1 MRVMTTSFS
10 PPTRQV
16 PLMTKLTVIAAVVL
30 VATLGGLA
38 TDIGAW
44 YLSLIQPWW
53 KPPDW
58 AFGPAWTIIF
68 ACTAISAIGA
78 WHAAVR
84 GRDRYAIG
92 IGFAINAFLN
102 ILWSVLFFKMQKPL
116 WAAIEVFALWGSI
129 AWLILRV
136 SALNPSAAR
145 WLLPYLIWVSY
156 AARINWGVVW
166 LNPSE
171 ESKAAASTTTVPT
184 AVTVQQVVTVPQT
197 VPVPKALPVPDAA
210 TVPQSGIIPK
220 SVTIPKA
227 VTAPN
232 DPKEKPEPKP

>member
-1 MRVMTTSFS
+1 MTTSFS

-68 ACTAISAIGA
+68 ACTAISAMGA
-78 WHAAVR
+78 WHASMR
-84 GRDRYAIG
+84 SRDRYAVG
-92 IGFAINAFLN
+92 LGFAVNAFLN
-102 ILWSVLFFKMQKPL
+102 ILWSVLFFKLQKPL
-116 WAAIEVFALWGSI
+116 WAALEVFALWASI
-129 AWLILRV
+129 AWLMLRIRG
-136 SALNPSAAR
+136 LNPSAAR

-156 AARINWGVVW
+156 AASINWGVVW
-166 LNPSE
+166 LNPNQAHEQTPS
-171 ESKAAASTTTVPT
+171 SATAPKASVAPQAPSAKPTSAA
-184 AVTVQQVVTVPQT
+184 PQT
-197 VPVPKALPVPDAA
+197 PSAA
-210 TVPQSGIIPK
+210 PQ
-220 SVTIPKA
+220 
-227 VTAPN
+227 APSAAN
-232 DPKEKPEPKP
+232 ISTLKPEPKP

>member
-1 MRVMTTSFS
+1 MTTSFS

-16 PLMTKLTVIAAVVL
+16 PLKTKLSVIAAVVF
-30 VATLGGLA
+30 VAMLGGLA
-38 TDIGAW
+38 TEIGAW
-44 YLSLIQPWW
+44 YLSLVQPWW

-156 AARINWGVVW
+156 AASINWGVVW
-166 LNPSE
+166 LNPTE
-171 ESKAAASTTTVPT
+171 ENQAASTTTVPT
-184 AVTVQQVVTVPQT
+184 AVTVPQA
-197 VPVPKALPVPDAA
+197 VPVPQAA
-210 TVPQSGIIPK
+210 TVPKSEIIPK

>member
-1 MRVMTTSFS
+1 MTTSFS

-16 PLMTKLTVIAAVVL
+16 PLKTKLSVIAAVVF
-30 VATLGGLA
+30 VAMLGGLA
-38 TDIGAW
+38 TEIGAW
-44 YLSLIQPWW
+44 YLSLVQPWW

-92 IGFAINAFLN
+92 IGFAMNAFLN

-145 WLLPYLIWVSY
+145 WLLPYLIW
-156 AARINWGVVW
+156 
-166 LNPSE
+166 
-171 ESKAAASTTTVPT
+171 
-184 AVTVQQVVTVPQT
+184 
-197 VPVPKALPVPDAA
+197 
-210 TVPQSGIIPK
+210 
-220 SVTIPKA
+220 
-227 VTAPN
+227 
-232 DPKEKPEPKP
+232 